1 MIVEYLL
8 AGLVCLLL
16 VGGAVF
22 SLLASLGLLRFPDV
36 YSRMHAASKAGTVG
50 SGLILIG
57 FAVQAPD
64 FGSAARALA
73 ALLFLVTTAPVAAHI
88 LARAASLVRDPP
100 IKIIGRKNQH

>member
-1 MIVEYLL
+1 MIVEYVF
-8 AGLVCLLL
+8 AGLVCLFL

-22 SLLASLGLLRFPDV
+22 SLLAAVGLLRFPDV

-88 LARAASLVRDPP
+88 LARAASQVRDPP
-100 IKIIGRKNQH
+100 AKFIGKQSR

>member
-1 MIVEYLL
+1 MSVEYLL

-16 VGGAVF
+16 VGGSLF
-22 SLLASLGLLRFPDV
+22 SLLAAVGLLRFPDV

-57 FAVQAPD
+57 FALQAPD
-64 FGSAARALA
+64 FGSAARAVA

-100 IKIIGRKNQH
+100 AKYIGKKSR